1 MYRYIIS
8 LILGLL
14 LNFTTI
20 YQCKAQSKSTF
31 EMSFFEDINSSH
43 SLESVK
49 YEKFEDVAEKIVN
62 LGITKSTLWVK
73 IKLLP
78 ELLQPKAV
86 LHITSPFKDNVTLS
100 YLLQNNKEV
109 SQTLGIMYPYSK
121 NKLEH
126 YLPAFEIPTADLS
139 SPIMYLKVKSRWSM
153 VVSVNVKTKEEFH
166 KKRTKEYLIAGLLIG
181 GLLLMACYNLFLY
194 FSTRDFSYVLYVFAL
209 LGAILSQGYIFGILI
224 PYISPESP
232 EFSFRFPIYIMA
244 FTGLFSAWFSLHF
257 LEIKKRDGII
267 YYALLFAITFALISM
282 VLEFLHLDYLS
293 RKVNLTLVITNSL
306 IIFSSAVYSLIKGNK
321 TAIYF
326 TVAWTFYLM
335 GMIIYSLKILGV
347 VPHNDFTKHF
357 MHVGTF
363 MEVMLLSFALGHK
376 YYLVR
381 VEKDKLER
389 QTREELEKMVKQ
401 QTKELELSL
410 EEKEV
415 LLKEIHHRVKNNLQI
430 VISLLDL
437 QAASIK
443 SDENK
448 EVLAQS
454 KSRIY
459 SMSLIHQ
466 KLYQS
471 DNFARVNMKSYLE
484 ELFAYIQ
491 SSYHD
496 VTREVN
502 YISLIDDK
510 ELSLTQAVP
519 LGLVVNELLTNS
531 FKHGLEKKRNNI
543 IKISLVFNEKNV
555 FLEIADSGSGFD
567 LKEQQQGV
575 KKSLGLFLVKSLT
588 KQLRATI
595 VHYHDNDMFITKL
608 IIPIE

>member
-1 MYRYIIS
+1 
-8 LILGLL
+8 
-14 LNFTTI
+14 
-20 YQCKAQSKSTF
+20 
-31 EMSFFEDINSSH
+31 MSYFEDVNSSH

-49 YEKFEDVAEKIVN
+49 HEKFVNATEKIVN

-73 IKLLP
+73 IKLNTQ
-78 ELLQPKAV
+78 LLKPKAI
-86 LHITSPFKDNVTLS
+86 LQISSPFKDSVSLS
-100 YLLQNNKEV
+100 YTLKSGKNITE
-109 SQTLGIMYPYSK
+109 TLGIMYPYSK

-126 YLPAFEIPTADLS
+126 YLPAFEIPTSDLA

-153 VVSVNVKTKEEFH
+153 VVSVSVKTKEEFH

-194 FSTRDFSYVLYVFAL
+194 FSTRDFSYVLYVSAL

-244 FTGLFSAWFSLHF
+244 FTGLFSAWFPLHF

-267 YYALLFAITFALISM
+267 YYALIFAILFALSSM
-282 VLEFLHLDYLS
+282 FLEFLHLDYLS
-293 RKVNLTLVITNSL
+293 RKVNLILVITNSL
-306 IIFSSAVYSLIKGNK
+306 IIFSSAVYSLVRGNK
-321 TAIYF
+321 IAIYF
-326 TVAWTFYLM
+326 TIAWTFYLM
-335 GMIIYSLKILGV
+335 GMITFSLKILGI

-401 QTKELELSL
+401 QTKELEVSL

-415 LLKEIHHRVKNNLQI
+415 LLKEVHHRVKNNLQI

-437 QAASIK
+437 QVASIK
-443 SDENK
+443 NAQNREI
-448 EVLAQS
+448 LAQS
-454 KSRIY
+454 KSRVY

-484 ELFAYIQ
+484 ELFVYVQ
-491 SSYHD
+491 SSYHNIAK
-496 VTREVN
+496 EVN
-502 YISLIDDK
+502 YISVVDDK
-510 ELSLTQAVP
+510 ELSLNQAVP
-519 LGLVVNELLTNS
+519 LGLIVNELLTNS
-531 FKHGLEKKRNNI
+531 FKYGLQNKEGNI
-543 IKISLVFNEKNV
+543 VKISLVFNANNV
-555 FLEIADSGSGFD
+555 VLEIADSGLGFD
-567 LKEQQQGV
+567 EKEQEQGV
-575 KKSLGLFLVKSLT
+575 KKSLGLFLVKSLS
-588 KQLRATI
+588 KQLRAT
-595 VHYHDNDMFITKL
+595 VVRYFDNSLFITQIIVPVEEKL
-608 IIPIE
+608 IDNNL